1 MINCEKILS
10 SLTKLTNK
18 EITNVKQLSG
28 GYQNLVF
35 RFQMNRIHYVARLIP
50 IQKRLKELIE
60 GELKFIETLKINQ
73 IQTPEVISIN
83 DKNIS
88 LVTIDNKS
96 YWLTVFQYIEDKEID
111 VSDLSQWNVAF
122 FYEWGKSI
130 GELHRIS
137 ENIGEKINRPIWLE
151 DEEVNSIPSLLKES
165 EPWLSEVYD
174 EYKSILDS
182 YPKTKKRFGLIH
194 NDLHQGNFFVKAQQ
208 LIIFDFDDCAY
219 NWFVQDLSASIYHAM
234 WTGSAYH
241 PEWITFQQE
250 FLNHF
255 LDGYLQIRSLNEADL
270 IQLKLFLQVRELFL
284 YLLFQKTW
292 NKNTLE
298 QWQSDK
304 LKELEVNLRYRKTP
318 YEKEFTTWMNETF
331 NRHFS

>member
-1 MINCEKILS
+1 MINSEKILS
-10 SLTKLTNK
+10 SLAKLTNK
-18 EITNVKQLSG
+18 EITNVKRLSG
-28 GYQNLVF
+28 GFQNFVVQ
-35 RFQMNRIHYVARLIP
+35 FQMNSILYVARLTP
-50 IQKRLKELIE
+50 IHKRSKALIE
-60 GELKFIETLKINQ
+60 GELKFIEALKSNQ
-73 IQTPEVISIN
+73 IHTPEVISIN
-83 DKNIS
+83 DKSIS
-88 LVTIDNKS
+88 YVTIDNEN
-96 YWLTVFQYIEDKEID
+96 YWLSVFQYVEDKEVD
-111 VSDLSQWNVAF
+111 VADLTQWNVAF

-137 ENIGEKINRPIWLE
+137 EDIGKKINRPIWLE
-151 DEEVNSIPSLLKES
+151 DEEINSISSLLKGS
-165 EPWLSEVYD
+165 EPWLSDIYD
-174 EYKSILDS
+174 EYKSIIETF
-182 YPKTKKRFGLIH
+182 PKTRQNFGLIH

-219 NWFVQDLSASIYHAM
+219 NWFVQDLSTSIYHAM

-255 LDGYLQIRSLNEADL
+255 LKGYLQIRSLNEADL
-270 IQLKLFLQVRELFL
+270 ILLKLFLQVRELFL

-292 NKNTLE
+292 NKNNLE

-318 YEKEFTTWMNETF
+318 HEKEFTSWMNETF